1 MEISGVFPTKPRNIN
16 PPPLINP
23 QVSKKPIDR
32 SQVEADSNF
41 QRRKLVRT
49 INGRRRGGGE
59 RCSFERSR
67 DIMDSRK
74 STQSNI
80 YYFFPRK
87 VWGWRERGGV
97 ARAADKNTFVISLMV
112 VPFYRFSV
120 RHTPPQLDVFWW
132 RPFNRS
138 STELRFLDNS

>member
-1 MEISGVFPTKPRNIN
+1 MGGGEGVASAVRSREAAISWTRVNQHSRIYIIFSRVK
-16 PPPLINP
+16 
-23 QVSKKPIDR
+23 
-32 SQVEADSNF
+32 
-41 QRRKLVRT
+41 
-49 INGRRRGGGE
+49 RRGG
-59 RCSFERSR
+59 
-67 DIMDSRK
+67 K
-74 STQSNI
+74 
-80 YYFFPRK
+80 
-87 VWGWRERGGV
+87 V

>member
-1 MEISGVFPTKPRNIN
+1 M
-16 PPPLINP
+16 
-23 QVSKKPIDR
+23 
-32 SQVEADSNF
+32 
-41 QRRKLVRT
+41 
-49 INGRRRGGGE
+49 GGGE
-59 RCSFERSR
+59 GVASSVRSR
-67 DIMDSRK
+67 EAAISWTRVNQHSR
-74 STQSNI
+74 I
-80 YYFFPRK
+80 YIIFSRVK
-87 VWGWRERGGV
+87 CGGGKGV

>member
-1 MEISGVFPTKPRNIN
+1 
-16 PPPLINP
+16 
-23 QVSKKPIDR
+23 
-32 SQVEADSNF
+32 
-41 QRRKLVRT
+41 
-49 INGRRRGGGE
+49 
-59 RCSFERSR
+59 
-67 DIMDSRK
+67 MDSRK

-120 RHTPPQLDVFWW
+120 RHTPPQLDYFGGVRLIAL
-132 RPFNRS
+132 RPSYVSWIIVEGRGTLSLSFS
-138 STELRFLDNS
+138 

>member
-1 MEISGVFPTKPRNIN
+1 MASAVRSREAAISWTRVNQHSRIYIIFSRVK
-16 PPPLINP
+16 
-23 QVSKKPIDR
+23 
-32 SQVEADSNF
+32 
-41 QRRKLVRT
+41 
-49 INGRRRGGGE
+49 RRGG
-59 RCSFERSR
+59 
-67 DIMDSRK
+67 K
-74 STQSNI
+74 
-80 YYFFPRK
+80 
-87 VWGWRERGGV
+87 GV

>member
-1 MEISGVFPTKPRNIN
+1 MASAV
-16 PPPLINP
+16 
-23 QVSKKPIDR
+23 
-32 SQVEADSNF
+32 
-41 QRRKLVRT
+41 
-49 INGRRRGGGE
+49 
-59 RCSFERSR
+59 RSR
-67 DIMDSRK
+67 EAAISWTRVNQHSR
-74 STQSNI
+74 I
-80 YYFFPRK
+80 YIIFSRVK
-87 VWGWRERGGV
+87 CGSGERERGGV

>member
-1 MEISGVFPTKPRNIN
+1 MGGGEGVASAVRSREAAISWTRVNQHSRIYIIFSRVKC
-16 PPPLINP
+16 
-23 QVSKKPIDR
+23 
-32 SQVEADSNF
+32 
-41 QRRKLVRT
+41 
-49 INGRRRGGGE
+49 GGGE
-59 RCSFERSR
+59 RE
-67 DIMDSRK
+67 
-74 STQSNI
+74 
-80 YYFFPRK
+80 
-87 VWGWRERGGV
+87 GV